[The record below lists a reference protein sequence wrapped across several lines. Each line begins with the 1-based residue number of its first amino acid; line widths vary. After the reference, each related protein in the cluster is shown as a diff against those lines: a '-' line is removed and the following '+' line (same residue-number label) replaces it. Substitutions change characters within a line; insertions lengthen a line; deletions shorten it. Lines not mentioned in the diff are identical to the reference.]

1 VDRRRKWIEAPCGNL
16 QGRRSLSV
24 FIRELTNSEG
34 RILHR
39 EMKMERET
47 EMKELTIQDLNIL
60 LDATEQMRNHFR
72 AFERIKDV
80 IQVLINANRMIA
92 ELNERARAVE
102 TTIERLR
109 AEKEKI
115 QAELDAAAASVAQ
128 HQESERRAR
137 EKLAEAEMRL
147 QEIREM
153 VQKALGDRQS

>member
-1 VDRRRKWIEAPCGNL
+1 
-16 QGRRSLSV
+16 
-24 FIRELTNSEG
+24 
-34 RILHR
+34 
-39 EMKMERET
+39 MERET

-60 LDATEQMRNHFR
+60 LDAAEQMRNHFR

-80 IQVLINANRMIA
+80 IQVLINANRMIT
-92 ELNERARAVE
+92 ELKERANAIQ

-115 QAELDAAAASVAQ
+115 QAELDVAVASVAQ